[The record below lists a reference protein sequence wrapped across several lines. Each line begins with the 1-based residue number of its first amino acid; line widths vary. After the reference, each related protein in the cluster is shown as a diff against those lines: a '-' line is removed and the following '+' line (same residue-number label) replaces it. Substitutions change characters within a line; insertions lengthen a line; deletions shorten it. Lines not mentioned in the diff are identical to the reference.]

1 MTSRHLP
8 LAWTA
13 RRLPTRLAGVLGG
26 LLLLGGAVLIG
37 AALWPR
43 QAWSSQELATL
54 RSLSLDSLGP
64 VPTDPSNAVA
74 DDPRAAALGQA
85 LFFDTRFSANGQ
97 VACGTCH
104 QPGRDFTDGLPLAHG
119 VGTTARTTM
128 SLAGTQYN
136 EFLFWDGRKDSQW
149 AQALGPLESA
159 VEHGGSRGQ
168 YAHIIERN
176 FRQEYE
182 AVFGPLPDLS
192 QVPDQAGPVEDATA
206 RAAWEALPDA
216 DRDAVTR
223 VYVNMGK
230 AIAAYERQ
238 LLPGP
243 SRFDAYV
250 EDISDGRPSSQLTPD
265 EIAGL
270 RLFIGEANCT
280 TCHNGPLFTNNE
292 FHNNGVP
299 ERPGLPADDG
309 RASGAHK
316 VVADEFNCLS
326 RWSDAKPAD
335 CTALRFLKV
344 GTHEQERQFKVPSL
358 RNVADR
364 GPYMDAGQFATLREV
379 LEHYNAAPEA
389 PAGHS
394 ELKPLHLSETEL
406 RQLEAFLRS
415 LSAPLATP
423 TPLLGPAATQSE
435 VATTAAEP

>member
-1 MTSRHLP
+1 M
-8 LAWTA
+8 
-13 RRLPTRLAGVLGG
+13 GVLTIT
-26 LLLLGGAVLIG
+26 L
-37 AALWPR
+37 ALWPVSKGNGGR
-43 QAWSSQELATL
+43 SSGHA
-54 RSLSLDSLGP
+54 S
-64 VPTDPSNAVA
+64 
-74 DDPRAAALGQA
+74 
-85 LFFDTRFSANGQ
+85 
-97 VACGTCH
+97 
-104 QPGRDFTDGLPLAHG
+104 
-119 VGTTARTTM
+119 
-128 SLAGTQYN
+128 AGTS
-136 EFLFWDGRKDSQW
+136 WPVRRKPRS
-149 AQALGPLESA
+149 S
-159 VEHGGSRGQ
+159 
-168 YAHIIERN
+168 
-176 FRQEYE
+176 
-182 AVFGPLPDLS
+182 
-192 QVPDQAGPVEDATA
+192 T
-206 RAAWEALPDA
+206 
-216 DRDAVTR
+216 TR
-223 VYVNMGK
+223 VCKRTSTFGVASTCARGK
-230 AIAAYERQ
+230 QTGVLQRC
-238 LLPGP
+238 
-243 SRFDAYV
+243 
-250 EDISDGRPSSQLTPD
+250 
-265 EIAGL
+265 L
-270 RLFIGEANCT
+270 RLFIGKANGT
-280 TCHNGPLFTNNE
+280 TCHNGPLLTNHE